1 MTTITIENGEQLS
14 RSVFKTFDDLIEEYY
29 ANKGIVILHQINF
42 DELSVHSQKAIE
54 ESKKR
59 GNNNLVDF
67 KG

>member
-1 MTTITIENGEQLS
+1 MTTITIENGEKLS

-42 DELSVHSQKAIE
+42 DELSSSSQKAIE
-54 ESKKR
+54 ESKKMGR
-59 GNNNLVDF
+59 NNLIDF